1 MRRGARTPLHSSAKV
16 GNFLERYSGRVILAA
31 IVITLLL
38 CVPLLI
44 MGTDEQ
50 ASSDPAGEIF
60 DLRDDINDRF
70 APSVHGASFMVESPT
85 GDILTQASLW
95 ELYRNEQR
103 LREEDRKGALA
114 PEGLPS
120 QPYLFEAF
128 DIDADRPFVG
138 TYSLAD
144 AVADVLQSR
153 PEYDTTLETAT
164 DEQVKLAVHQL
175 FSDPDTSGLRESLS
189 IKAQSEKRVV
199 GGNEIDYWTS
209 PALVF
214 GVLADNEKLGGG
226 TLDIGVGGGETVQ
239 DKEEFNRNVQQ
250 MLRGDQLNFDLWGIA
265 IDANLEGASEGQTA
279 GIFIMFT
286 VIAAV
291 LVAGLS
297 LRSYWAVA
305 LTGAGLGTLIIWLKG
320 ISSLIGLKEGL
331 IVDLIVPIAMI
342 SLGIDF
348 ALHSLRRYREEKG
361 HGFAPRL
368 ALRTGFAGVLGAL
381 ALAMASGVIAFLSNT
396 ASGIESVIQFGIA
409 ASIAMVTSFI
419 ILGVV
424 VPLAMMRID
433 RLRDPAPAPPSRK
446 AHLMTLVNSFG
457 VAVLTGTAVIFLVAV
472 SRPLGL
478 AVLLATVVGSL
489 AVPLLV
495 MRRRQSRRGPATA
508 SAEPETSTPA
518 LVEPGGWFVHLVSGI
533 ARYRLI
539 VLPVFAG
546 ITLAA
551 VLFATKLEATFDVKD
566 LFASKSDFVV
576 SLDKL
581 DEHIGERGGEPGTI
595 YVKGD
600 LTDPQAL
607 AAIVQFV
614 QDLEENPNI
623 ARQADGEVQVSTTVV
638 TLMRR
643 LTGNDYALSRA
654 AAETGVQITDTD
666 GDGLPDSRAQV
677 EAVFTYMLAE
687 GVPLDESILVY
698 TPGQVREVLFHD
710 PGGNEEDVTI
720 LSVAIPG
727 TREQQNVVAAR
738 DSLTDDLTIL
748 SESPAITYAG
758 LTGSPFT
765 RLTQLEAT
773 SETLQRSLPIAAA
786 AALILLL
793 IAMRS
798 FRYAVVTIIPIGLVV
813 AWLYGLM
820 YLTGFGLNYVTATI
834 GAVSIGVGIDYSIHM
849 TERFREEMHRASDK
863 LQALRQA
870 ASGTGVAL
878 LASAASSIVGFAIL
892 GFAPM
897 PMFSSYGI
905 LTAVMIFL
913 ALLASLVVLPSLLL
927 LVTPKKHVE
936 ETPGTSEA

>member
-1 MRRGARTPLHSSAKV
+1 
-16 GNFLERYSGRVILAA
+16 
-31 IVITLLL
+31 
-38 CVPLLI
+38 

-50 ASSDPAGEIF
+50 ASSDPSGEIF

-70 APSVHGASFMVESPT
+70 APSVHGASFIVESPA

-95 ELYRNEQR
+95 ELYQNEQR
-103 LREEDRKGALA
+103 LREEDQKGALA

-120 QPYLFEAF
+120 QPYLYEAF

-138 TYSLAD
+138 AYSLAD
-144 AVADVLQSR
+144 AVADLLQSR
-153 PEYDTTLETAT
+153 PEFDATLETAT
-164 DEQVKLAVHQL
+164 DEQVKLAVYQL
-175 FSDPDTSGLRESLS
+175 FSNPDTSGLRESLS
-189 IKAQSEKRVV
+189 IQARSEKRVV
-199 GGNEIDYWTS
+199 GGVEIDYWTS

-214 GVLADNEKLGGG
+214 NVLADNEKLGGG
-226 TLDIGVGGGETVQ
+226 SLDIGMGGGETVQ
-239 DKEEFNRNVQQ
+239 NKEEFNRNIQQ
-250 MLRGDQLNFDLWGIA
+250 TLRGDQQNFDLWGIA

-305 LTGAGLGTLIIWLKG
+305 LTGAGLGALIIWLKG
-320 ISSLIGLKEGL
+320 ISNLIGLKEGL

-348 ALHSLRRYREEKG
+348 ALHSLRRYREERG

-381 ALAMASGVIAFLSNT
+381 ALAMASGVIAFLSNA

-409 ASIAMVTSFI
+409 ASIAMVSSFI
-419 ILGVV
+419 ILGLVI
-424 VPLAMMRID
+424 PLAMMRID
-433 RLRDPAPAPPSRK
+433 RLRDPTPAPPSRR
-446 AHLMTLVNSFG
+446 ARVLTLAGGLG

-472 SRPLGL
+472 SKPLGL
-478 AVLLATVVGSL
+478 VVLFATAVGSL

-495 MRRRQSRRGPATA
+495 MHRRRPRREPAPA
-508 SAEPETSTPA
+508 SGEPETSTPA
-518 LVEPGGWFVHLVSGI
+518 PAEPGGWFVPLVSGI

-539 VLPVFAG
+539 VLPVFAV
-546 ITLAA
+546 ITAAA
-551 VLFATKLEATFDVKD
+551 VFFATKLEATFDVKD
-566 LFASKSDFVV
+566 LFAGKSDFVV

-581 DEHIGERGGEPGTI
+581 DEHVGERSGEPGII
-595 YVKGD
+595 YVRGD
-600 LTDPQAL
+600 LTEPQAL
-607 AAIVQFV
+607 AAIDQFV
-614 QDLEENPNI
+614 VGLDTNPDI
-623 ARQADGEVQVSTTVV
+623 ARNADGEAQVSATVV
-638 TLMRR
+638 TLVRR
-643 LTGNDYALSRA
+643 LTSSDYALSRV
-654 AAETGVQITDTD
+654 AAETGVQVTDAE
-666 GDGLPDSRAQV
+666 GDGLPDSQAQI
-677 EAVFTYMLAE
+677 EAVLTYMLAE
-687 GVPLDESILVY
+687 GVPMDESILVY
-698 TPGQVREVLFHD
+698 TPGQVREALFRD
-710 PGGNEEDVTI
+710 PSGNEEDVTI

-738 DSLTDDLTIL
+738 DSLTDNLTVL
-748 SESPAITYAG
+748 GESPAITYAG

-765 RLTQLEAT
+765 RLAQLEAT
-773 SETLQRSLPIAAA
+773 SETLLRSLPIAAV

-820 YLTGFGLNYVTATI
+820 YLTGFALNYVTATI
-834 GAVSIGVGIDYSIHM
+834 GAVSVGVGIDYSIHM
-849 TERFREEMHRASDK
+849 TERFREEMHRAPNK

-897 PMFSSYGI
+897 PMFSSYGV
-905 LTAVMIFL
+905 LTALMIFL
-913 ALLASLVVLPSLLL
+913 ALLASLLVLPSLLL
-927 LVTPKKHVE
+927 LVTRDKSAE
-936 ETPGTSEA
+936 RA